1 MSRRTSFLLFGT
13 VVSGSALALIGVTS
27 SFWVSLALLSAGIE
41 LMALPLI
48 LLTRREKAPSDTT
61 HEKAARPAPGRQR

>member
-41 LMALPLI
+41 LMALP
-48 LLTRREKAPSDTT
+48 
-61 HEKAARPAPGRQR
+61 